1 MTPAWWKIALG
12 AALVLSALWWSGR
25 LAAETAVRRF
35 FRPPRRPPRPLPAIL
50 QDRAED
56 VTIPGAP
63 RTSKAWLLRPAV
75 RPAGVV
81 VFAHGWSS
89 DGGRLAPLSLPLLED
104 GFACLLWDMPG
115 HGRSPEVET
124 YNVVLLLKDLAA
136 LRDWIATRDD
146 LKDLPA
152 ALVGYSF
159 GGLGT
164 LLSGETGR
172 GWSALASLAAPVGPM
187 EAIEAY
193 FRQRGLPGGL
203 LRRLL
208 HGAIHRVAGVD
219 PETLDIPSHLAAL
232 DVPLLVIHGEKDE
245 VIPVSHAE
253 AIVAAAPPG
262 RATLAVV
269 DGARHD
275 GLMNHPEA
283 RERLR
288 RFLEEA
294 FRSKGVQPV

>member
-1 MTPAWWKIALG
+1 VTPWWWKIGLG
-12 AALVLSALWWSGR
+12 AALTLAALWWSAR

-35 FRPPRRPPRPLPAIL
+35 FRPPRRPPRPLPAVL
-50 QDRAED
+50 QPRAED
-56 VTIPGAP
+56 VSIPGP
-63 RTSKAWLLRPAV
+63 VGGSKAWLLRPD
-75 RPAGVV
+75 RPPSGLV

-89 DGGRLAPLSLPLLED
+89 DGGRLAPMSLPLLED
-104 GFACLLWDMPG
+104 GVACLLWDMPG

-124 YNVVLLLKDLAA
+124 YNVVLLLKDLKA
-136 LRDWIATRDD
+136 LRDWIASRDD
-146 LKDLPA
+146 LGRLPT

-164 LLSGETGR
+164 LLSAENDR
-172 GWSALASLAAPVGPM
+172 RWSALASLAAPVGPM

-219 PETLDIPSHLAAL
+219 PEALDIPRHLAAL

-245 VIPVSHAE
+245 VIPLSHAE

-262 RATLAVV
+262 KATLAVIE
-269 DGARHD
+269 GARHD
-275 GLMNHPEA
+275 GLMSHPEA

-288 RFLEEA
+288 RFLQET
-294 FRSKGVQPV
+294 FRAKGVQPV

>member
-1 MTPAWWKIALG
+1 MTPWWWKLGLG
-12 AALVLSALWWSGR
+12 AALTLAALWWCGR

-56 VTIPGAP
+56 VTIPASP
-63 RTSKAWLLRPAV
+63 RASKAWLLHPAV
-75 RPAGVV
+75 PPAGLV

-89 DGGRLAPLSLPLLED
+89 DGGRLAPISLPLVENGL
-104 GFACLLWDMPG
+104 ACLLWDMPG

-124 YNVVLLLKDLAA
+124 YNVVLLLEDLAA
-136 LRDWIATRDD
+136 LRAWIASRDD
-146 LKDLPA
+146 LKDLPT

-164 LLSGETGR
+164 LLSSETDR
-172 GWSALASLAAPVGPM
+172 GWSALATLAAPVGPL

-219 PETLDIPSHLAAL
+219 PETLEIPSHLAAL
-232 DVPLLVIHGEKDE
+232 EVPLLVIHGEKDE
-245 VIPVSHAE
+245 VIPLAHAE

-269 DGARHD
+269 EGARHD

-288 RFLEEA
+288 RFLEET
-294 FRSKGVQPV
+294 FHRKGAVPP

>member
-1 MTPAWWKIALG
+1 MTPWWWKLLLG
-12 AALVLSALWWSGR
+12 AALLIAALGWCGR
-25 LAAETAVRRF
+25 LAAESAVRRF
-35 FRPPRRPPRPLPAIL
+35 FRPPRRPPRPLPAVL
-50 QDRAED
+50 RDRAED

-63 RTSKAWLLRPAV
+63 RPSKAWLLLPDGT
-75 RPAGVV
+75 PHGLV

-89 DGGRLAPLSLPLLED
+89 DGGRLAPMSFPLLED
-104 GFACLLWDMPG
+104 GIACLLWDMPG

-136 LRDWIATRDD
+136 LRDWIASRED
-146 LKDLPA
+146 LERLPA

-164 LLSGETGR
+164 LLSADTDGR
-172 GWSALASLAAPVGPM
+172 WSALATLAAPVGPM

-219 PETLDIPSHLAAL
+219 PESLDIPSHLGTL
-232 DVPLLVIHGEKDE
+232 GIPLLVIHGEKDE
-245 VIPVSHAE
+245 VIPLAHAE

-262 RATLAVV
+262 KAILAVV
-269 DGARHD
+269 EGARHD

-288 RFLEEA
+288 RFLQEA
-294 FRSKGVQPV
+294 FRAEGAQPI

>member
-1 MTPAWWKIALG
+1 MALG
-12 AALVLSALWWSGR
+12 AALLLAAVWWSGR
-25 LAAETAVRRF
+25 LAAESAVRRF
-35 FRPPRRPPRPLPAIL
+35 FRPPRRRPRPLPAIL
-50 QDRAED
+50 EPRAED
-56 VTIPGAP
+56 VSIPGP
-63 RTSKAWLLRPAV
+63 NGGSKAWLLGPDGPPR
-75 RPAGVV
+75 GLV

-104 GFACLLWDMPG
+104 GLACLLWDMPG

-124 YNVVLLLKDLAA
+124 YNVVLLLKDLVA
-136 LRDWIATRDD
+136 LRDWIASRED
-146 LKDLPA
+146 LNRLPT

-164 LLSGETGR
+164 LLSGESDR
-172 GWSALASLAAPVGPM
+172 RWSALASLAAPVGPM

-193 FRQRGLPGGL
+193 FRQRGLPGGF

-232 DVPLLVIHGEKDE
+232 EVPLLVIHGEKDE

-262 RATLAVV
+262 RATLAIVE
-269 DGARHD
+269 GARHD

-283 RERLR
+283 CERLR
-288 RFLEEA
+288 RFLQEA
-294 FRSKGVQPV
+294 LSREGVRPA